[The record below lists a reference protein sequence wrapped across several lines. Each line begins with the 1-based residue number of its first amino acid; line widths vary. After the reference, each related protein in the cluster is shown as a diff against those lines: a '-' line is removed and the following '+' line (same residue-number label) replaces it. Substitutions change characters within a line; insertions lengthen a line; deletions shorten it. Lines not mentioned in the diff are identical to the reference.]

1 MENVH
6 QVHCLFVI
14 FVDFEEPSLEE
25 VLARLRHIYLNS
37 AADYNFPPME
47 T

>member
-1 MENVH
+1 VH

-14 FVDFEEPSLEE
+14 FVDFEEPSLKK

-37 AADYNFPPME
+37 AADYNFPTME

>member
-1 MENVH
+1 MEYVH

-14 FVDFEEPSLEE
+14 FVDFEEASLKE
-25 VLARLRHIYLNS
+25 VLARLRHIYLYS
-37 AADYNFPPME
+37 AADYNFPTME